1 MATEEDSTIFK
12 NKKSQ
17 GQEHIDL
24 ELNIDY
30 DSNYDDRKEHSF
42 YRWEKRSHYITW
54 GSIRMSA
61 SSASLYT
68 TTEKKIMA
76 EFSMGNNQIYYEQI
90 EKFTDYVRW
99 RK

>member
-1 MATEEDSTIFK
+1 MRERVGFRSNWVFYEVCLLVVLFFCTLIFLSNDNKIATEEDSTIFK

-42 YRWEKRSHYITW
+42 YR
-54 GSIRMSA
+54 
-61 SSASLYT
+61 
-68 TTEKKIMA
+68 
-76 EFSMGNNQIYYEQI
+76 
-90 EKFTDYVRW
+90 
-99 RK
+99 

>member
-1 MATEEDSTIFK
+1 MINYALKVGFRSNWVFYEVCLLVVRIFCTLIFLSNDNKIATEEDSTIFK

-42 YRWEKRSHYITW
+42 YR
-54 GSIRMSA
+54 
-61 SSASLYT
+61 
-68 TTEKKIMA
+68 
-76 EFSMGNNQIYYEQI
+76 
-90 EKFTDYVRW
+90 
-99 RK
+99 